1 MTSFRT
7 LPLLI
12 ALAACAPAAAAPA
25 PVPPP
30 AADPGP
36 PAPDT
41 TPATTPVTASP
52 AARAV
57 AAALDSI
64 FADPRFAGAFWG
76 VLVRSLDT
84 GETLYARNPEK
95 MFVPASNMKIVTGA
109 AALEALGPEYR
120 YRTAVVAAGP
130 VQGGALEGDLVVIG
144 TGDPTISSQFREG
157 ADTRAAFRAWADSL
171 KARGITR
178 ITGRIVG
185 DDDRFDD
192 VPLGRGWAWDDLEDY
207 YAAEVSALELNE
219 GVVGVRVAPGP
230 RAGAPGVVTLDPPTS
245 YTPVTNRTT
254 TTAAGTPERVRVSRA
269 ETGPGLVVTGT
280 IPLDTTSVST
290 DVAVRN
296 NTAYF
301 ATVLREVLEEE
312 GIDVEGAAVDV
323 DALGRRPAA
332 RDTLFVHVSPPM
344 REVMAAFMKPS
355 QNQIG
360 EMLLKT
366 LGAELRGQGT
376 AAAGAAVVDS
386 LVGAWGLPR
395 GRLAQ
400 ADGSGL
406 SRYNLVA
413 PSLLMGILEH
423 MTRSPNAADWTASLP
438 VAGADGTLENRMR
451 GTVLQGN
458 VRAKTGTLSGVR
470 ALSGYLTTAAGE
482 RIVFS
487 TVVNHHTLT
496 SRDADRLAEAALLR
510 LHGLPRR

>member
-1 MTSFRT
+1 MTSFRA

-30 AADPGP
+30 AAVVTDSNP
-36 PAPDT
+36 PPPDT
-41 TPATTPVTASP
+41 AP
-52 AARAV
+52 AAAPPTTRAV

-64 FADPRFAGAFWG
+64 FADPRFGGAFWG

-109 AALEALGPEYR
+109 AALEALGPDYR

-130 VQGGALEGDLVVIG
+130 VRGGALEGDLVVVG
-144 TGDPTISSQFREG
+144 SGDPTLSSQFREG

-178 ITGRIVG
+178 VTGRIVG

-254 TTAAGTPERVRVSRA
+254 TAAAGTPERVRVTRA

-280 IPLDTTSVST
+280 IPLDTPSVST
-290 DVAVRN
+290 DIAIRN

-312 GIDVEGAAVDV
+312 GIDVAGAAVDV

-332 RDTLFVHVSPPM
+332 RDTLFVHVSPPL

-395 GRLAQ
+395 NRLAQ

-413 PSLLMGILEH
+413 PAVLMGILEH
-423 MTRSPNAADWTASLP
+423 MAASPHAAEWTASLP

-510 LHGLPRR
+510 LHALPRR